1 MSNPFLQAAKDLI
14 YPNGVSITFTRV
26 IEGEYNTSTGTVT
39 NTEVNTTVKAFPKN
53 VKVNAYN
60 YPNLTSKEVK
70 EYLIVASDLANKP
83 QPQDKVTQ
91 GSTVYSVDSVRE
103 HVAQGQIVLYR
114 VIVYKG

>member
-14 YPNGVSITFTRV
+14 YPNGISITFTRV
-26 IEGEYNTSTGTVT
+26 VEGEYNTSTGTVT
-39 NTEVNTTVKAFPKN
+39 NVESNTTVKAFPKN
-53 VKVNAYN
+53 VKTNAYN
-60 YPNLTSKEVK
+60 YPNLIGREVK

-103 HVAQGQIVLYR
+103 HVAIGEVVLYK

>member
-1 MSNPFLQAAKDLI
+1 MSNPFLQVAKDLI
-14 YPNGVSITFTRV
+14 YPNGVSITFTRIV
-26 IEGEYNTSTGTVT
+26 EGEYSTETGGVV
-39 NTEVNTTVKAFPKN
+39 NTEINTVLKAFPKN

-60 YPNLTSKEVK
+60 YPSLISKEVK

-91 GSTVYSVDSVRE
+91 SGTTYTVDSVKE
-103 HVAQGQIVLYR
+103 HAAMGEVVLLK